1 MTISVGL
8 QAGFGSP
15 LAAEFVG
22 MASYGFRVVR
32 QDLFAVDPQSVPAL
46 IAEFVGAP
54 CRPLFLVGGGHIQV
68 PDGSRRLEP
77 TELAAMTTT
86 VVQQAEAVGL
96 VDYAL
101 EVGNEPDIAHPGYAD
116 HPEEFAEA
124 VRTCRDAARAAGFA
138 GMVVSGGI
146 ANLNDRGFRYLSR
159 MIGSG
164 KIPNDVAVGFH
175 RYPEAGRGPLV
186 PHDRFHS
193 REDEYGWRWSISSTT
208 GQAIPISTSTAY
220 GARPASGNPSPRP
233 YAQSTEDKMTTYVH
247 PNWCAIY
254 TQKSKPAT

>member
-175 RYPEAGRGPLV
+175 RYPILAKTSTVGGGLSAQRRARPYLYRPLRRTA
-186 PHDRFHS
+186 HDRRVETRRRGRTHS
-193 REDEYGWRWSISSTT
+193 LRRI
-208 GQAIPISTSTAY
+208 
-220 GARPASGNPSPRP
+220 R
-233 YAQSTEDKMTTYVH
+233 
-247 PNWCAIY
+247 
-254 TQKSKPAT
+254 